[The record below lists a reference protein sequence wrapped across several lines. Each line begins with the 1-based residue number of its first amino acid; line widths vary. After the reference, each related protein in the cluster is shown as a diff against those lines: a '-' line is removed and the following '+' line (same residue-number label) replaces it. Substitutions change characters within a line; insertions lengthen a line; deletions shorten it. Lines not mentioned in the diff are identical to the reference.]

1 MKKILVLLCI
11 ILLIGT
17 LVACNSEPLHKVS
30 YLSYERVN
38 LLEQYDC
45 IAVYTEYENSSDEN
59 AIPANEVSVK
69 AFQNGVKLSPIVPT
83 GYKVKGFS
91 QCDVEIQA
99 KTTAKIVWYFQL
111 DDESK
116 VSIEMTGT
124 DKFELD
130 VEK

>member
-1 MKKILVLLCI
+1 MKKVLMLLCMVLLV
-11 ILLIGT
+11 GT

-30 YLSYERVN
+30 YLSYERVK
-38 LLEQYDC
+38 LLEQYNC
-45 IAVYTEYENSSDEN
+45 IAIYTEYENTSDEN
-59 AIPANEVSVK
+59 TIPADEVSVK
-69 AFQNGVKLSPIVPT
+69 AFQNGVELLPIVPT
-83 GYKVKGFS
+83 GDKVKGFS

-130 VEK
+130 FEK